1 MIQVF
6 EILPES
12 KVKSLKKIIKEKNDS
27 ENFIVSR
34 KIIKIIKRTGS
45 RFLFEIQEP
54 NKFFESK
61 YTEITLHT
69 KDKINTL
76 SANGENIYKYPIF
89 SIYFTLN
96 GLFERKFNLIY
107 RSENSTINKK
117 TILKKVSWFKTISEE
132 VEEIEYKE
140 SSYYEFNFLDK
151 NKNEVNFPDL
161 IQQMKKDDVDIL
173 YINTVETIVDKVNTL
188 FKEVIAEF
196 EISNKIKNDEI
207 KTITIDET
215 FNTLGLQEVIRFYQ
229 AEKSISD
236 KHTEDIVKL
245 MDYLN
250 SRNNEITELKKSLSK
265 LQYNS
270 DKKLLL
276 LKDVVKSYNSMLFL
290 SYCFTQAIFV
300 NDLVTYYQIRVFL
313 DRYNV
318 FNSNYQNLVI
328 AELNK
333 VNDNLKVVI
342 DSIMK
347 SQENIVKEIRLL
359 SDNLGDT
366 IYNLQSSITKDL
378 SSIESVIKWNN
389 LLTVV
394 QTYQLYRINKKIKK

>member
-1 MIQVF
+1 
-6 EILPES
+6 
-12 KVKSLKKIIKEKNDS
+12 
-27 ENFIVSR
+27 
-34 KIIKIIKRTGS
+34 
-45 RFLFEIQEP
+45 
-54 NKFFESK
+54 
-61 YTEITLHT
+61 
-69 KDKINTL
+69 
-76 SANGENIYKYPIF
+76 
-89 SIYFTLN
+89 
-96 GLFERKFNLIY
+96 
-107 RSENSTINKK
+107 
-117 TILKKVSWFKTISEE
+117 
-132 VEEIEYKE
+132 
-140 SSYYEFNFLDK
+140 
-151 NKNEVNFPDL
+151 
-161 IQQMKKDDVDIL
+161 MKKDDVDIL